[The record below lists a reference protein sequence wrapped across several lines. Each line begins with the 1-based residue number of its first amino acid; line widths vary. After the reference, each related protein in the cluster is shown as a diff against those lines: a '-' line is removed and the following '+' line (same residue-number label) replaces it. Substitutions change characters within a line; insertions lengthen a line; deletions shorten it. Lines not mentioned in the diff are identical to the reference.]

1 MTVLFSFKAYKT
13 KVFSF
18 WKPNLISCNVQFPTF
33 FNCNGMTPFSAPI
46 VPTSFSCF
54 SYNLSAKVVRVKKNL
69 CSNTASLVLK
79 TFHQFQYNIYSNVLI
94 LFTLFKF
101 SSNVKLHPTEVRCV
115 HASRNV

>member
-13 KVFSF
+13 KAFSF
-18 WKPNLISCNVQFPTF
+18 WKPNLISCNVQFPIF
-33 FNCNGMTPFSAPI
+33 FNCDGMTPFSAPI
-46 VPTSFSCF
+46 VPTSFSFF
-54 SYNLSAKVVRVKKNL
+54 SHNLSAKVVRVEKIL

-79 TFHQFQYNIYSNVLI
+79 TSHQFQYNIYSNVLI

-115 HASRNV
+115 HASRNF